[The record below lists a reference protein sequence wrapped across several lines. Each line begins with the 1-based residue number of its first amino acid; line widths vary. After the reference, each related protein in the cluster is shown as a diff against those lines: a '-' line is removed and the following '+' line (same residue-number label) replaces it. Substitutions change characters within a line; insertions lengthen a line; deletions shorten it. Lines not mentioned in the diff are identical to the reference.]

1 MRYKYMKSGM
11 CPYCVNSK
19 YQYECINCHK
29 GNKFIASPTK
39 IVRLQGSIENLVNEN
54 AENRKDKSK

>member
-1 MRYKYMKSGM
+1 MKSGM
-11 CPYCVNSK
+11 CPYCVNNK

-39 IVRLQGSIENLVNEN
+39 MVRLQGSIERLVNEN
-54 AENRKDKSK
+54 ADNRKDKSK

>member
-1 MRYKYMKSGM
+1 MKSVM
-11 CPYCVNSK
+11 CLYCVNSK

-54 AENRKDKSK
+54 ADNGKDKSK

>member
-1 MRYKYMKSGM
+1 MKSGM
-11 CPYCVNSK
+11 CPYCVNLK

-39 IVRLQGSIENLVNEN
+39 MVRLQGSIERFVNEN
-54 AENRKDKSK
+54 ADNRKDKSK